1 MSTFWNLWIVGF
13 VTANII
19 FIAWLLYATS
29 SGKKSD
35 QPAGPE
41 TTGHIWD
48 GDLQEY
54 NNPLPRWWLAVFYAS
69 IVFAI
74 LYLALYPGFGNFKG
88 LLGWSATNEL
98 QGQEAEGRLT
108 TARVLAKFDGKSI
121 AELAAD
127 PEALGVAENLFAAN
141 CTACHGA
148 DAHGNKGFPNLARPD
163 LSWGRSEAAILATI
177 TAGRQGVMPA
187 WKDIL
192 GTESVT
198 RVANYVYS
206 LSGRP
211 APDITAAA
219 AGAQTFATTCA
230 MCHGATGQGNP
241 IMGAPNLTSGYWIY
255 GGSLATIEESIGNGR
270 RNQMPA
276 WGELLGEQKV
286 RLLAAYVYSLSPPAV
301 RH

>member
-230 MCHGATGQGNP
+230 MCHGATGQGNLRSWAHP
-241 IMGAPNLTSGYWIY
+241 ISRVDTGSMAAHWRQSKNPLAMAGAIKCPRGENCSGSKKSGY
-255 GGSLATIEESIGNGR
+255 SQPTST
-270 RNQMPA
+270 
-276 WGELLGEQKV
+276 V
-286 RLLAAYVYSLSPPAV
+286 S
-301 RH
+301 RHLP